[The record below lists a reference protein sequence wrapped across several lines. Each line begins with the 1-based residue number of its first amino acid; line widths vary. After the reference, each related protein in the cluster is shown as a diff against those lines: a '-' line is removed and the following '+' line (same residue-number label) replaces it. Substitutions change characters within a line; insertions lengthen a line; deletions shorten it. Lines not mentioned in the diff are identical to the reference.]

1 MPGLDHELEEE
12 MKQFDETKAGV
23 KGLVDS
29 GVTKLPRM
37 FKHPPDDLPSPNH
50 NNGIS
55 NRQVPVID
63 LEDVEDSEMRSKIIN
78 DLRKAAEEWGFFQI
92 VNHSVPLGVMD
103 DVLKGIRRFHE
114 QPWEAKEVWYSR
126 DFTKKVN
133 FVSNAEF
140 KVSLPACWR
149 DTLSCKVLEDEHNF
163 EAIPEICRAEIKEYM
178 KYLVQVKDKLSKL
191 ISESLGLSSDYLD
204 NLRCFES
211 RSLACHYYPVCP
223 EPHLTLGGHKHSD
236 LGFITLLLRASE
248 GLQVLHQNVWI
259 DIHPVE
265 GALLANVSDML
276 QIITNG
282 KFKSAEHRVIIPPT
296 LDALTSIA
304 CFIGTDDLQKPYG
317 PLKELI
323 SENNPPIYKEVVFGE
338 YVKRYKL

>member
-12 MKQFDETKAGV
+12 MKKFDETKAGV

-37 FKHPPDDLPSPNH
+37 FKHPPEDLPSPNH

-114 QPWEAKEVWYSR
+114 QPQEAKEVWYSR

-178 KYLVQVKDKLSKL
+178 
-191 ISESLGLSSDYLD
+191 
-204 NLRCFES
+204 N
-211 RSLACHYYPVCP
+211 
-223 EPHLTLGGHKHSD
+223 TL
-236 LGFITLLLRASE
+236 
-248 GLQVLHQNVWI
+248 
-259 DIHPVE
+259 
-265 GALLANVSDML
+265 
-276 QIITNG
+276 
-282 KFKSAEHRVIIPPT
+282 FK
-296 LDALTSIA
+296 
-304 CFIGTDDLQKPYG
+304 
-317 PLKELI
+317 
-323 SENNPPIYKEVVFGE
+323 
-338 YVKRYKL
+338 